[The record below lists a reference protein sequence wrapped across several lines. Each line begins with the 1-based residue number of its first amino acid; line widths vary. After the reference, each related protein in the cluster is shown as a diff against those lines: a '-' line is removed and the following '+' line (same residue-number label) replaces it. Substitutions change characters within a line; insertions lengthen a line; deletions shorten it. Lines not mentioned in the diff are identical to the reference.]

1 MWRVWNLLPSS
12 MNRPL
17 PGASVQKPSKKSR
30 KLQSPAATSTPQPPT
45 LTHSAQ
51 CELKSLAACSELVKK
66 CLYFVIVVL
75 DNSELHAP
83 DIDTCCSDD
92 HSSSEEVVT
101 KTGSCHTFQHHRNSK
116 SDYWNILSTYQQNLY
131 RLDGFKRFNGIFMR
145 ESGPGRL
152 NHYTCSLRIFTCFY
166 FVVDDR

>member
-17 PGASVQKPSKKSR
+17 PGASVQKPSRKSR

-51 CELKSLAACSELVKK
+51 CDQKSLAACSELVKK
-66 CLYFVIVVL
+66 CFYFVIVVL

-92 HSSSEEVVT
+92 LSSSEEVVT
-101 KTGSCHTFQHHRNSK
+101 QTGSCHTFQHHRNSK
-116 SDYWNILSTYQQNLY
+116 SEYWNILSTYQQNLY
-131 RLDGFKRFNGIFMR
+131 RYFIWVKKVLRHIYKRVWTRSIIPLLMFLDFCWG
-145 ESGPGRL
+145 
-152 NHYTCSLRIFTCFY
+152 
-166 FVVDDR
+166 